1 MDSLCVRIVEFF
13 TLNKKKKLSL
23 ESWTIQNL
31 QFDLKPSEAHETLI
45 WLMNIYILTM
55 DDVGETILLLFYLFS
70 FYDKISAN

>member
-45 WLMNIYILTM
+45 
-55 DDVGETILLLFYLFS
+55 
-70 FYDKISAN
+70 

>member
-13 TLNKKKKLSL
+13 ILNKKKKLSL

-45 WLMNIYILTM
+45 WQMNIYILTM